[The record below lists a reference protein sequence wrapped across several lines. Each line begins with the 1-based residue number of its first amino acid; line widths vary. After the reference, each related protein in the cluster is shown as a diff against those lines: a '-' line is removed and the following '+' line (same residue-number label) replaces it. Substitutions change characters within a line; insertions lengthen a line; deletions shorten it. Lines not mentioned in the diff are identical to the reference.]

1 VGARPSF
8 VAAQFSGAI
17 MPAWQYD
24 HPPPNPAS
32 AMGIADPRRLT
43 RFLIESEQRVVGHCQ
58 SVLSRGELDARERDR
73 LVSVLREATMRLQRL
88 SGAAA

>member
-1 VGARPSF
+1 
-8 VAAQFSGAI
+8 

-24 HPPPNPAS
+24 HPPPDPAS
-32 AMGIADPRRLT
+32 AMRLADPRRLT
-43 RFLIESEQRVVGHCQ
+43 RFLIESEQRVVSHCQ